1 MQTPMQAAEER
12 AAPSAEE
19 VRAQV
24 QRIVTDPTFPGAGRC
39 GSFLQ
44 YVTEETLAGH
54 GKRIKGYTI
63 AVEVFGRGEDFS
75 QDDPVVR
82 IEAGRLR
89 RALEL
94 YYLAAGD
101 ADPIRI
107 DIAKGGYV
115 PTFTWVAAPVL
126 PEVLASPPETPTTV
140 VEGTWWRSRIV
151 ALASSAVLG
160 AAGIAV
166 ALAWWIAA
174 PPMMIEPV
182 GSFAPGGPTLVVA
195 PFSDFGGG
203 PESALYAAGLTD
215 ELLTTLPRFKELKV
229 FGREP
234 LAHPPNASNQDVP
247 VVETGARFV
256 LGGGVR
262 VSGRQVRVTARLMES
277 ASRAILWS
285 TTYDGDLDARSLF
298 SIQKEV
304 ADKVAT
310 AIAQPYGI
318 IARTDT
324 AHPPPDGLGAYAC
337 TLRFYA
343 YRSDLSV
350 EQHADVRSCLEDAV
364 GRYPGYSTAWAM
376 LSMVYLD
383 EDRFRY
389 NQRQA
394 APQAVERSLQAAR
407 KAVELDPE
415 NARGLQALMTAL
427 FFNREPQE
435 SLRVGEQAIV
445 VNPNDTELLSEFGSR
460 LALSGQ
466 WERGSG
472 ILEAAISRN
481 PGAAGYYRGVLAL
494 AEYMQGNHE
503 KAASE
508 IRRANIQKFP
518 LFHVVAAVIYAE
530 CGMTEEAEQESREFA
545 LTGSDYLV
553 DLAEEL
559 ETRLGRPEDRARI
572 LAGLKKAGLEPRQA
586 TDRPLAATVAESLPP
601 G

>member
-1 MQTPMQAAEER
+1 MQTPMQAAKER
-12 AAPSAEE
+12 APPSAED

-24 QRIVTDPTFPGAGRC
+24 QRIVADPTFPGAGRC
-39 GSFLQ
+39 GAFLR
-44 YVTEETLAGH
+44 YVTEETLAGR

-63 AVEVFGRGEDFS
+63 ATEVFGRGEDFS

-94 YYLAAGD
+94 YYLAAGN

-115 PTFTWVAAPVL
+115 PTFSWLSAAV
-126 PEVLASPPETPTTV
+126 PPEAPASGPQAPEIA
-140 VEGTWWRSRIV
+140 VERTRRRGRIAV
-151 ALASSAVLG
+151 SASSAALG

-166 ALAWWIAA
+166 ALAWWIAP
-174 PPMMIEPV
+174 PPMTNDPV

-195 PFSDFGGG
+195 PFSDLGGG
-203 PESALYAAGLTD
+203 PEAALYAAGLTD
-215 ELLTTLPRFKELKV
+215 ELLTALPRFKELKV
-229 FGREP
+229 FGRDSF
-234 LAHPPNASNQDVP
+234 APPPDASGDRVP
-247 VVETGARFV
+247 VVETGARFI
-256 LGGGVR
+256 LAGGVR
-262 VSGRQVRVTARLMES
+262 VAGRQVRVTARLMET

-324 AHPPPDGLGAYAC
+324 AQPPPDGLGAYAC

-343 YRSDLSV
+343 YRSDLGAA
-350 EQHADVRSCLEDAV
+350 QHADVRSCLEDAV
-364 GRYPGYSTAWAM
+364 ARSPGYATAWAM

-389 NQRQA
+389 NRRSDA
-394 APQAVERSLQAAR
+394 LTAVDRALQAAKR
-407 KAVELDPE
+407 AVELDPE

-427 FFNREPQE
+427 FFYRQPQE
-435 SLRVGEQAIV
+435 SLRVGERALA

-466 WERGSG
+466 WERG
-472 ILEAAISRN
+472 AAIMEEALSRN
-481 PGAAGYYRGVLAL
+481 PNASGYSWGALAL
-494 AEYMQGNHE
+494 ANYMLGNYE

-508 IRRANIQKFP
+508 IQRADIQKFP
-518 LFHVVAAVIYAE
+518 LFHVVAAIIHAE
-530 CGMTEEAEQESREFA
+530 RGMTEEARRESRAFA
-545 LTGSDYLV
+545 LMGSDYLV
-553 DLAEEL
+553 NLTTEL
-559 ETRLGRPEDRARI
+559 ETRLGRPQDRARI
-572 LAGLKKAGLEPRQA
+572 LAGLRKAGLEPRDGPDEQ
-586 TDRPLAATVAESLPP
+586 PSSTVADSLPP